1 MTIVQGNVAAGWL
14 ASKGSRVSTV
24 AQWRRERERER
35 GTFGHINCGIPRRLP
50 PVLGDSGSAHR
61 HRFVSGSIFSS
72 RHADGSDR
80 SAVACGTRA
89 RHERGLGHRA
99 SGPALG
105 PTYATN
111 DAARLANRFF
121 RASPFDFYVDPRN
134 FDRGSPLSRSLSPTV
149 IKCCCAAISSGRPA
163 RVLPLDECGRC

>member
-1 MTIVQGNVAAGWL
+1 MT
-14 ASKGSRVSTV
+14 ASSDALGDNSNTNTNNNDDSSGERGSRVARLQRQPRVHSGAMAT
-24 AQWRRERERER
+24 RERER

-99 SGPALG
+99 PGPARG
-105 PTYATN
+105 PTYGTN
-111 DAARLANRFF
+111 DAARLAIGFSARL
-121 RASPFDFYVDPRN
+121 
-134 FDRGSPLSRSLSPTV
+134 LSIFTLTVEILTVEAPSLALSP
-149 IKCCCAAISSGRPA
+149 R
-163 RVLPLDECGRC
+163 R